1 MRDQVRAEWTK
12 VRGAPGAG
20 RALLAVVVATVAFSA
35 VAAATTTA
43 DPCPSAGCE
52 QDVARI
58 ALSGVQLGQA
68 GVAVLAVLALGGE
81 HGSGL
86 IRATLVAMPRR
97 GSVLAAKAVVLTA
110 LTAVAGALGV
120 LGSLLV
126 GRLVLPG
133 HGFVPEHGH
142 RLLSLADGSVLRAA
156 AGSVLYLVLIALLGL
171 GVGAVVRDPGPAIG
185 VVLGLLYL
193 FPLLAVLSGDPEWDR
208 LVRQLS
214 PMDAGLA
221 VQATT
226 ASSAALVGPWVG
238 LGVLALW
245 AAVAVAA
252 GGLSLRLR
260 DA

>member
-12 VRGAPGAG
+12 VRGTPAIGW
-20 RALLAVVVATVAFSA
+20 ALLA
-35 VAAATTTA
+35 VAAATVALSAAAAAATPA
-43 DPCPSAGCE
+43 EPCPRAGCE

-68 GVAVLAVLALGGE
+68 GVAMLAVLLIGGE
-81 HGSGL
+81 YGSGL
-86 IRATLVAMPRR
+86 IRTTLLAMPRR
-97 GSVLAAKAVVLTA
+97 TDVLAAKAVVLTA
-110 LTAVAGALGV
+110 LTAAVGAVGV

-126 GRLVLPG
+126 GWLVLPG
-133 HGFVPEHGH
+133 NGFDVEHGH
-142 RLLSLADGSVLRAA
+142 RLLTLADGSVLRAV

-171 GVGAVVRDPGPAIG
+171 GVGAVVRDPGPAVG

-193 FPLLAVLSGDPEWDR
+193 FPLLAVLSTDPQWQR

-226 ASSAALVGPWVG
+226 PASAALIAPWAG

-245 AAVAVAA
+245 AAAAVGV